1 MKLLNESCG
10 SLNSMLDA
18 DADADAAEQAR
29 QSLPMNL
36 DPVRQPS
43 SIFPSMVRAVIRLKP
58 TFQTYSTVPYHQRLS
73 RLCCTYCVEP
83 LFFIIS

>member
-18 DADADAAEQAR
+18 DADAAEQAR

-36 DPVRQPS
+36 DLVRQPS

-58 TFQTYSTVPYHQRLS
+58 TKPSA
-73 RLCCTYCVEP
+73 
-83 LFFIIS
+83 